1 MTNINMKGSGRV
13 VIDGRDFTG
22 NNITIRGNK
31 VVVDGVEQSGEL
43 VGDIKIDVHGDVVSL
58 NAGSGDVT
66 ISGSCGPI
74 STMSG
79 DVHCGDVTGNIKT
92 MSGDVTCGAVRGS
105 VGTMSGDIRHK

>member
-1 MTNINMKGSGRV
+1 MTSINMKGSGRI
-13 VIDGRDFTG
+13 VIDGREFTG
-22 NNITIRGNK
+22 NNITIRDNK

-43 VGDIKIDVHGDVVSL
+43 VGDIKIDVHGDVASL

-66 ISGSCGPI
+66 ISGSCGPV

-92 MSGDVTCGAVRGS
+92 MSGDVTCGS
-105 VGTMSGDIRHK
+105 VQGGVSTMSGNIRRK